1 MLDEPLSDNNF
12 FTRNMTAFDVI
23 FGGLIIFVS
32 GLAGMLLICIH
43 MVGYFLVVMLLKIK
57 LLGIKKFRF

>member
-1 MLDEPLSDNNF
+1 
-12 FTRNMTAFDVI
+12 MTAFDVI